1 MRNSIFPVLGVLGF
15 AVALFS
21 LSFLVPLGYAFFA
34 GEPTVNAF
42 ASGFLLTFAVG
53 MAVHVLTRSF
63 RRELQPR
70 DGFLL
75 VSAVWSL
82 IPAFCTIP
90 LVLFFEELSFTD
102 AYFESVSGLTTTG
115 ATVFT
120 GLDLMPASIN
130 IWRHL
135 LSWIGGMGILVLAVA
150 ILPLLGVGGS
160 QVFKA
165 ETPGPMKD
173 SKLTPRITE
182 TAKYLYMIY
191 FVLSLACAIS
201 YKLAGMTWLDAFMHS
216 GSTMSLTG
224 FSSHDASYAHFDSAA
239 IEMVAV
245 TFMLIAGINFSIH
258 FLAWRGKSFRPYA
271 ECPEAKWFLLL
282 MAVSVL
288 FISAYLLAHQQYT
301 TFGESFRFSLF
312 NVVSVATTTGFAN
325 TDYAQWPMFAPLL
338 MIFLSIFSTAAGS
351 TGGGIKMLRAVILFK
366 HAASELSRTLHPRAV
381 NPVRI
386 RDTVVNSQ
394 VISGVLAFMLMYGV
408 SIIMITMVQVFTG
421 LEPIAALTGT
431 IAMVNCL
438 GPGLGSLGPA
448 SNFAA
453 LGDFQTWVYSFAMLL
468 GRLEMFTILVL
479 FTPAFWRK

>member
-21 LSFLVPLGYAFFA
+21 LAFLVPLTYAFLT

-42 ASGFLLTFAVG
+42 ATGFGVTFLLGVA
-53 MAVHVLTRSF
+53 MHVLTRSF

-75 VSAVWSL
+75 VSVVWSGM
-82 IPAFCTIP
+82 PAFATIP
-90 LVLFFEELSFTD
+90 MVLFFKDLTVTD
-102 AYFESVSGLTTTG
+102 AYFEMVSAITTTG
-115 ATVFT
+115 ATVLS
-120 GLDLMPASIN
+120 GLDHMPNSIN

-135 LSWIGGMGILVLAVA
+135 LSWLGGMGILVLAVA

-182 TAKYLYMIY
+182 TAKSLYLVY
-191 FVLSLACAIS
+191 LSISAACVIS
-201 YKLAGMTWLDAFMHS
+201 YKLAGMDWLDSFLYAGTTVSLS
-216 GSTMSLTG
+216 GIAAHD
-224 FSSHDASYAHFDSAA
+224 SSYVYFDSAA

-245 TFMLIAGINFSIH
+245 TFMMIAAINFAIH
-258 FLAWRGKSFRPYA
+258 FLAWRGKSFRPYVN
-271 ECPEAKWFLLL
+271 CPEAKWFFLLIFLSVGLITLYL
-282 MAVSVL
+282 MAHQVYT
-288 FISAYLLAHQQYT
+288 SASEA
-301 TFGESFRFSLF
+301 FRFALF
-312 NVVSVATTTGFAN
+312 NTVSVATTTGYAN
-325 TDYAQWPMFAPLL
+325 ADYTQWPLFVPLWL
-338 MIFLSIFSTAAGS
+338 IFLSMFATAAGS

-366 HAASELSRTLHPRAV
+366 HAMGELSRILHPRAI

-386 RDTVVNSQ
+386 RGTVVSSQ
-394 VISGVLAFMLMYGV
+394 VIFGVLAFMLMYGMSV
-408 SIIMITMVQVFTG
+408 ISITMVLVFTG
-421 LEPIAALTGT
+421 MDPVSAVS
-431 IAMVNCL
+431 IAMAMINN
-438 GPGLGSLGPA
+438 LGPA
-448 SNFAA
+448 LGEFGPVDNYAA
-453 LGDFQTWVYSFAMLL
+453 LGDFQVWLCSLAMLL